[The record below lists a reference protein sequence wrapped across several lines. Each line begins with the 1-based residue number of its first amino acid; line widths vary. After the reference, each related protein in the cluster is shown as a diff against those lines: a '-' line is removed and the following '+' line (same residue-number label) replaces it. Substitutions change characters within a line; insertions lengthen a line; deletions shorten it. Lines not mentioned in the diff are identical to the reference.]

1 MGDKMVSPDHYS
13 HELRAQLGRAA
24 TRGMTYIVVNA
35 RELHSSLGDFAS
47 SNDQMVSSRMAIRSE
62 MKAGDVLLVAA
73 DNFAGMTMRY
83 VFPRPED

>member
-1 MGDKMVSPDHYS
+1 MVSPDHYS
-13 HELRAQLGRAA
+13 HGLRAQLGGAA

-47 SNDQMVSSRMAIRSE
+47 SNDQMVSSRLAIRSE

-83 VFPRPED
+83 VLPRPED